1 MMSVSAIQR
10 LLPALLKSA
19 GLAAKG
25 HFDEVPN
32 SCSHRL
38 RSRTWDEDTDNDASS
53 MA

>member
-1 MMSVSAIQR
+1 MNVHVLQR

-38 RSRTWDEDTDNDASS
+38 RSRTWDEGADNETASKV
-53 MA
+53 A